1 MTNKIS
7 ILSVGKLPSEY
18 KTICDHYLKM
28 LGKNISIKEIIVK
41 KKLEGIKAMKEEAKE
56 ILSKLR
62 INQQVILLDV
72 KGKSPDSHEFA
83 KIIDSSDSEI
93 CFIIGGAFGVSEE
106 IKKRAD
112 RKISLSPLTF
122 PHMLA
127 RIILL
132 EQIYR
137 AKSIIAGHPYH
148 KD

>member
-28 LGKNISIKEIIVK
+28 LGKNISIQEIIVK
-41 KKLEGIKAMKEEAKE
+41 KKLEGIEAMKEEAKE

-62 INQQVILLDV
+62 TNQQVILLDV